1 MTYISCGNHGTVL
14 RPWTL
19 RDSPMLLAHGSSI
32 SYWITLLL
40 GVAATLGYLLGW
52 RQIRLSATSQTD
64 GRGEILRA
72 LAVAKELEL
81 IAERLRTAMSS
92 HLPAISKFQRR
103 LDRIEGSPSGSWQE
117 LCDRADE
124 LLKPTLRL
132 GTEISHS
139 YAEILRQMAHLAS
152 FAELRADPL
161 TGINNR
167 RAFDESLLVHTAEQ
181 NRYPSPL
188 SLAMID
194 VDGFKQVND
203 AHGHLQGDRTLQELA
218 RDLKASVREC
228 DFLAR
233 YGGEEFAVLM
243 PRTELHAAC
252 NLAERMRT
260 SVAANMPLTISIG
273 LAEWLPSD
281 TPSTFISRADTAL
294 YAAKDGGRNCVY
306 LHEGPTGR
314 IVGIRNQPQEK
325 VDGAAQVVAIPLPLV
340 PVVLPVVEIEVQSG
354 VG

>member
-1 MTYISCGNHGTVL
+1 
-14 RPWTL
+14 
-19 RDSPMLLAHGSSI
+19 MLLANSS
-32 SYWITLLL
+32 SVSFWITLLL
-40 GVAATLGYLLGW
+40 GVAATLGYLLGR
-52 RQIRLSATSQTD
+52 RQVRRPAAQPD

-81 IAERLRTAMSS
+81 IAERLQTAMKS
-92 HLPAISKFQRR
+92 HLPAIAKFQKR
-103 LDRIEGSPSGSWQE
+103 LDRIEDAPCGSWHE

-152 FAELRADPL
+152 FAELRSDPL

-167 RAFDESLLVHTAEQ
+167 RAFDESLQAHIAEQ
-181 NRYPSPL
+181 SRYPSPL
-188 SLAMID
+188 SVAMID
-194 VDGFKQVND
+194 VDCFKQIND
-203 AHGHLQGDRTLQELA
+203 THGHLQGDRVLQGLA
-218 RDLKASVREC
+218 SELKASVRDC

-233 YGGEEFAVLM
+233 YGGEEFVVLM

-252 NLAERMRT
+252 NLAERIRT
-260 SVAANMPLTISIG
+260 SVAKSMPLTISVG

-281 TPSTFISRADTAL
+281 TASSFVSRADTAL
-294 YAAKDGGRNCVY
+294 YAAKDGGRNCVF
-306 LHEGPTGR
+306 LHEGATGR
-314 IVGIRNQPQEK
+314 IVGIRSMPQK
-325 VDGAAQVVAIPLPLV
+325 AVASSAETAPVALPLPQAPATPSV
-340 PVVLPVVEIEVQSG
+340 AIEVQPA